1 MYMHTMYS
9 VHVYDMRY
17 PHHSKASVIHNTGY
31 ICDDMCYFINDL
43 GGGHHCKIPLG
54 HNNDDKLQVT
64 TDFESRKNDHF
75 SRSNDDS

>member
-1 MYMHTMYS
+1 M
-9 VHVYDMRY
+9 
-17 PHHSKASVIHNTGY
+17 TGY

-43 GGGHHCKIPLG
+43 GGGGHHCKIPLG